1 MAKSKV
7 KQTKKSYGFVVPVIV
22 ICVLVL
28 AVSVMFLTRTKVA
41 GGLDGLPNYT
51 EIRGDFDANGLKYE
65 KQPHLGSTT
74 AKAKVIEFA
83 DFKCPACKKWKE
95 TYFEQFKQEFMSKLY
110 DHQGDETKIWATPQF
125 MLDFVKDNISGIDY
139 ERFAKD
145 LQAHTYMLPVK
156 EDFKTAGNYG
166 VNGTPKFMVNG
177 QLLPGSSYE
186 ELAAA
191 IEAAQASNV
200 TE

>member
-1 MAKSKV
+1 
-7 KQTKKSYGFVVPVIV
+7 
-22 ICVLVL
+22 
-28 AVSVMFLTRTKVA
+28 
-41 GGLDGLPNYT
+41 
-51 EIRGDFDANGLKYE
+51 
-65 KQPHLGSTT
+65 
-74 AKAKVIEFA
+74 
-83 DFKCPACKKWKE
+83 
-95 TYFEQFKQEFMSKLY
+95 
-110 DHQGDETKIWATPQF
+110 

-139 ERFAKD
+139 DRFAKD

-177 QLLPGSSYE
+177 KLLQTASYE

-191 IEAAQASNV
+191 IEAAQASSG